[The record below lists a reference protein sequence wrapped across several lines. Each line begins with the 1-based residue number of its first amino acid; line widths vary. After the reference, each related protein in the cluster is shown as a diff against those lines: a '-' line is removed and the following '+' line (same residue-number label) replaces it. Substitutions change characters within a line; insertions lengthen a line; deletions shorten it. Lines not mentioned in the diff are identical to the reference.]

1 MHVGHGYRAPPF
13 RRCPLIPCIAS
24 GIAYRHCSAW
34 SPPFERRR
42 LSSSEG
48 AQWAG
53 LESQRALH
61 CGVEL
66 CLWSVLPRVIQQI
79 CRPLAPLSQALTA
92 SVSPLCSHSPSSHFQ
107 QAPTLCSLPLARFIG
122 NPGEPC
128 PGCLDHCL
136 DHDLPLANCSF
147 AFSYQICLDSIP
159 GFLFRLCQLKQV
171 NLLLCAP
178 LPSAVK

>member
-1 MHVGHGYRAPPF
+1 MGTGLHLLEGSPSSPVL
-13 RRCPLIPCIAS
+13 PLGLLIDTAVPGVLPLRDEDS
-24 GIAYRHCSAW
+24 QVQRGPR
-34 SPPFERRR
+34 
-42 LSSSEG
+42 
-48 AQWAG
+48 WAG

-61 CGVEL
+61 LGMEL
-66 CLWSVLPRVIQQI
+66 CLWSVLPRMIQQI
-79 CRPLAPLSQALTA
+79 CRPLGPLSQALTA
-92 SVSPLCSHSPSSHFQ
+92 SVSPLCSHSPSCPFQ
-107 QAPTLCSLPLARFIG
+107 QAPTLFSFPLARFTG

-147 AFSYQICLDSIP
+147 AFDYQIYLDSIP
-159 GFLFRLCQLKQV
+159 GFLFWLCQLKQV